1 MSEILIALISVGGI
15 GLGIAVGYFLRKQL
29 AAARA
34 NSIEAIAEKKLTE
47 IKNKEQSL
55 LLQAKEKALKI
66 IEEAKNDEEKRRQEV
81 QKLHTRLEQRESMFD
96 KNLLEFEDRKTKL
109 QQKVE
114 EIQAIKEKIES
125 AREQAIEKLQSVAG
139 YTKDQAKE

>member
-1 MSEILIALISVGGI
+1 MSELIMTIVSISALAMGVGI
-15 GLGIAVGYFLRKQL
+15 GYALRKQL

-47 IKNKEQSL
+47 IKNKEQTL

-81 QKLHTRLEQRESMFD
+81 QKLHARLDHVSHGA
-96 KNLLEFEDRKTKL
+96 K
-109 QQKVE
+109 
-114 EIQAIKEKIES
+114 
-125 AREQAIEKLQSVAG
+125 SV
-139 YTKDQAKE
+139 